1 MSKKRILGVVLF
13 LCIYSFSASIYA
25 QSQHFRLGKSLDI
38 QLNVLRELSV
48 LYVDTLDLEKTL
60 LSATETMLQSLDP
73 YTVLIRE
80 EDNDNLEMMTTGSYG
95 GVGAMI
101 RKDSTG
107 AVLIT
112 EIYEN
117 SPSHKYGLNAG
128 DLILYIDTTSVK
140 DLKID
145 ECSSMMKGVPGSKVK
160 FKVKKFR
167 SGEIEELVL
176 TREKIHFSDVVYSGF
191 VNDTTGYIRVT
202 GFTIGGSSDVRKSL
216 LKLKESGNLKK
227 LVIDLRGN
235 GGGILDEAVGI
246 VSLFVPK
253 GTTVVSS
260 LGKYKPADIIYRTKE
275 EPVDLDLPI
284 TVLVNSGSAS
294 ASEIVAGA
302 LQDLDR
308 ATIVGTRTFGKG
320 LVQSIRDVGYN
331 HKIKLTTA
339 KYYIPSGRC
348 IQAIDYSHKNDDG
361 SVASVPDSLIKEFKT
376 LGGRSVYDGGG
387 IMPDVVVEQNLYSR
401 PVVSLIYSD
410 ILNDYSLV
418 FFKDNLSISSPDEF
432 SLSDLDYDIF
442 TKWALDKEFDFRSTS
457 EIEFAKFK
465 AIAQREGTLD
475 QIQESVK
482 AIEESVKNSK
492 EGVFNK
498 YKKEIKSLLEEEIV
512 SRYYF
517 QRGRVEKMILSDK
530 QLLKAIEL

>member
-1 MSKKRILGVVLF
+1 MLKKGLLSVALF
-13 LCIYSFSASIYA
+13 LGFLCLSSSLFA

-48 LYVDTLDLEKTL
+48 LYVDTLDLDKIL
-60 LSATETMLQSLDP
+60 LSSTESMLQSLDP

-80 EDNDNLEMMTTGSYG
+80 EDNENLEMMTTGSYG

-107 AVLIT
+107 GVLIT

-117 SPSHKYGLNAG
+117 SPAHKYGLSAG
-128 DLILYIDTTSVK
+128 DVILYIDTTCVK
-140 DLKID
+140 NLKID
-145 ECSSMMKGVPGSKVK
+145 ECSSMMKGVAGSKVK
-160 FKVKKFR
+160 FRVKRFR
-167 SGEIEELVL
+167 TEQIEDIIL
-176 TREKIHFSDVVYSGF
+176 TRERIHFPDVVYSGF
-191 VNDTTGYIRVT
+191 VNDTTGYIRIT
-202 GFTIGGSSDVRKSL
+202 GFTVGGSSDVRKAL
-216 LKLKESGNLKK
+216 LKLKESDNLKK

-246 VSLFVPK
+246 VSLFVPR

-260 LGKYKPADIIYRTKE
+260 LGKYKPADIVYKTKE

-348 IQAIDYSHKNDDG
+348 IQAIDYSHKNEDG
-361 SVASVPDSLIKEFKT
+361 SVASVPDSLMKEFKT
-376 LGGRSVYDGGG
+376 VGGRTVYDGGG
-387 IMPDVVVEQNLYSR
+387 IMPDIVVDQKIYSR

-410 ILNDYSLV
+410 ILNDYSMLYY
-418 FFKDNLSISSPDEF
+418 KENLSISAPREF
-432 SLSDLDYDIF
+432 SLTDQEYDMF
-442 TKWALDKEFDFRSTS
+442 VTWALDKDFDYRSTS
-457 EIEFAKFK
+457 EIELSRFK
-465 AIAQREGTLD
+465 AIAQREGTYAQLKD
-475 QIQESVK
+475 YIDSIESG
-482 AIEESVKNSK
+482 VKNSK
-492 EGVFNK
+492 EIVFQK
-498 YKKEIKSLLEEEIV
+498 YKNEIKSLLEEEIV
-512 SRYYF
+512 NRYYF
-517 QRGRVEKMILSDK
+517 QRGRVEKMILSDN
-530 QLLKAIEL
+530 QLLKAIEV